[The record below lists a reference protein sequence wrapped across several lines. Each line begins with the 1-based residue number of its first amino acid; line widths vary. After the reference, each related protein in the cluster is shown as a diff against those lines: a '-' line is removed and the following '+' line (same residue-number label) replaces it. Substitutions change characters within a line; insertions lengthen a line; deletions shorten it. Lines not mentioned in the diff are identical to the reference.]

1 MQSFFAIFIP
11 LLIIMDPLGNLPF
24 FLMFTKNNSRQ
35 ERQQMASV
43 ATLASAIILLFFGFT
58 GEALLDFLHISMPAF
73 QLAGGVIFFIYA
85 LQMLALFPAGIKT
98 SMEEEEEGVHK
109 ANAALVPLAI
119 PLLAGPGAIT
129 AVLVWRQ
136 QLTGSSRLWMLFAS
150 ILLACLIVYIILRF
164 AEILRRWLG
173 VGGIRVV
180 TRLFGLLLAVIAM
193 EFVVQGLQSLFQ

>member
-1 MQSFFAIFIP
+1 
-11 LLIIMDPLGNLPF
+11 
-24 FLMFTKNNSRQ
+24 
-35 ERQQMASV
+35 MASV